1 MPKPRS
7 SKSSRK
13 QGTPVVRTTINLPQ
27 DLWRQ
32 AKILALDER
41 KHLRELIIEGLQLV
55 LAHNK
60 RGK

>member
-1 MPKPRS
+1 M
-7 SKSSRK
+7 
-13 QGTPVVRTTINLPQ
+13 VRTTINLPE

-32 AKILALDER
+32 AKILAIDER
-41 KHLRELIIEGLQLV
+41 KDLRELIIEGLQLV

>member
-1 MPKPRS
+1 M
-7 SKSSRK
+7 
-13 QGTPVVRTTINLPQ
+13 VRTTINLPE

-41 KHLRELIIEGLQLV
+41 KDLRELIIEGIKLV

-60 RGK
+60 KGK